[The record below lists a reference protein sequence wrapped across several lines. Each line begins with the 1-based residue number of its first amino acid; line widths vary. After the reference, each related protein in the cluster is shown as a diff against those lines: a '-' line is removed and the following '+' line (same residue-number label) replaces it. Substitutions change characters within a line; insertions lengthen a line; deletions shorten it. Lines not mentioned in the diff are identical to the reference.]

1 MKAITVRQ
9 PWAWAIIYGQK
20 DVENRTRNIAG
31 SYRGPLLI
39 HVSLTVEPVG
49 LDPRIAKA
57 VGERSRAGDKLDRVP
72 MLAGGPSGP
81 EHTLVPWYGSR
92 GGVLGVVDLLDVH
105 RPSACLDYD
114 DEIDEL
120 RPCSRWASTG
130 EHHLVLA
137 NPRPFLNPIP
147 YRGRLGLW
155 EFPDDLIQ
163 EADR

>member
-1 MKAITVRQ
+1 MKAVTVRQ

-114 DEIDEL
+114 DEIDEI

-137 NPRPFLNPIP
+137 NPRPFATPIP

-155 EFPDDLIQ
+155 EFPDELLP
-163 EADR
+163 EVGR